1 MLIIVSET
9 TVNFIFSFQFNSVFQ
24 SSWTSFS
31 IFWRMTFYEFLEVL
45 FYILLRINNSIL
57 NMKSFDIEQV
67 STTKLDFK
75 LGCFDFGYQ
84 ISKICPLLRLNL
96 ISVVSAT
103 IAPSSRGIP
112 ELTPE
117 DALRII
123 LANLNLVV
131 PVCAALLVIIIAII
145 VICILRSSKGN
156 HQKGQ

>member
-1 MLIIVSET
+1 
-9 TVNFIFSFQFNSVFQ
+9 
-24 SSWTSFS
+24 
-31 IFWRMTFYEFLEVL
+31 
-45 FYILLRINNSIL
+45 
-57 NMKSFDIEQV
+57 MKSVDISQV
-67 STTKLDFK
+67 SRLN
-75 LGCFDFGYQ
+75 LGIFRFLGIRFQ
-84 ISKICPLLRLNL
+84 RNTLERLNL
-96 ISVVSAT
+96 ISVVLGT